1 MILRSALAILV
12 PLVAASCAG
21 PALPVATGP
30 VRALNLGHWAP
41 GANEL
46 TTPPAAGERAGT

>member
-46 TTPPAAGERAGT
+46 TTPPAAGERTGT